1 MLDFATRRD
10 VLAGLAATTATAM
23 LAAAGDAV
31 AADRP
36 LWARRTSEVTDALRG
51 GAMSIGD
58 WREAMDA
65 VLGGAPLS
73 DIAASIDTA
82 RLRAMAGRPTRGV
95 GTARVRLASGAET
108 SLSFIPKYFAIDAGR
123 AIIPHGHANMVSAH
137 VVLSGDMRLR
147 QYDQVD
153 RGAASLRV
161 RQTRDVDIGP
171 GAVSS
176 IGEARDN
183 VHWFVARR
191 PAETLDIIV
200 TGLGPADAARYEI
213 FNLDMDAAG
222 PRGDGTLDAP
232 RLSVY
237 DALAKYG

>member
-1 MLDFATRRD
+1 MLEIATRRD
-10 VLAGLAATTATAM
+10 VLVGLATTTATAM
-23 LAAAGDAV
+23 LAATGRAAAV
-31 AADRP
+31 DRP
-36 LWARRTSEVTDALRG
+36 LWARRTAEVTDALRSG
-51 GAMSIGD
+51 VVSIAD

-73 DIAASIDTA
+73 DIAASIDTD
-82 RLRAMAGRPTRGV
+82 RLLALAGRPSLGV
-95 GTARVRLASGAET
+95 GTARVRLAGDTET
-108 SLSFIPKYFAIDAGR
+108 SLSFIPKYFAIGAGR

-137 VVLSGDMRLR
+137 VVLSGHMRLR

-153 RGAASLRV
+153 RDAAFLRV
-161 RQTRDVDIGP
+161 RQTRDVGIGP

-200 TGLGPADAARYEI
+200 TGLGSSDSARYEI
-213 FNLDMDAAG
+213 FNLDMDAAI
-222 PRGDGTLDAP
+222 PRGDGTLAVP
-232 RLSVY
+232 RLSV
-237 DALAKYG
+237 DAALAKYG